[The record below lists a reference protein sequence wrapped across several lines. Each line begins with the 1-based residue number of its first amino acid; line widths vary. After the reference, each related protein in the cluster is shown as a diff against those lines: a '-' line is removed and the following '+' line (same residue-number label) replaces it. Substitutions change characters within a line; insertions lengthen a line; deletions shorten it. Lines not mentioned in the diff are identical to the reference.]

1 MDQNFLLAVFIFL
14 TAAVVVVPFAKATG
28 LGTVLGYLVAGVV
41 IGPYAL
47 RLVTDPETILHFAE
61 FGVVM
66 MLFLIGLELQPREL
80 WHMKDRLLGLGAS
93 QVALTTLIIGGIAY
107 AAGVPW
113 QSSLVIGLALALS
126 STAIVLKVL
135 EERGIMRT
143 DTGRSGFSVL
153 LFQDIAVIPI
163 LAIIPILALPYL
175 ADSAAGVAEHGAG
188 DGHGTATTSEEPGW
202 MLALRVVI
210 AFAGMFLAGRYVLR
224 PVMRFIAQ
232 TGVREIFT
240 ALALFLVVGAAL
252 LMEWLGLS
260 HALGAFIVGV
270 ILADSEYRHQ
280 LESDLEPFKGLLL
293 GLFFISVGMS
303 IEFSVLAANP
313 ILIGATVIGLVA
325 IKFGILFGLA
335 SIFKLHIT
343 DRILFAMLLAQGGEF
358 GFVIFQFALGAGAIE
373 KSLSDILNVTVAL
386 SMTATPLM
394 ILAFDRL
401 IMPRM
406 RDQKPDP
413 GIPDMGDTDEKVLVL
428 GYGRFGQIVSRLLSA
443 QGFETTLIDHDP
455 AQIELV
461 KRFDFKVFYG
471 DAGRLDL
478 LEAAGAAHAKM
489 IIVAVNDA
497 EKCTEICHL
506 IRRNFPHVKIYAR
519 AMSRGHAFELIEL
532 GVDGY
537 ERETFRSALH
547 LGIKALIGLG
557 YPSHRAHR
565 LSKAFERMD
574 IKTLE
579 ESQKLRADDDAFMSY
594 VRRARYML
602 DDVMRNDRDQAENH
616 AGGTW
621 HADESE
627 IDKETKARSDQ

>member
-1 MDQNFLLAVFIFL
+1 MEQNFLLACFIFL
-14 TAAVVVVPFAKATG
+14 TAALVVVPFAKATG
-28 LGTVLGYLVAGVV
+28 FGTVLGYLIAGIV

-47 RLVTDPETILHFAE
+47 RLVTDPQTILHFAE

-93 QVALTTLIIGGIAY
+93 QVAITAFIIGGIAF
-107 AAGVPW
+107 AVGVPW
-113 QSSLVIGLALALS
+113 QSSVVIALALALS

-135 EERGIMRT
+135 QERGIMRT

-175 ADSAAGVAEHGAG
+175 TGGGAEVAADSHGHAASA
-188 DGHGTATTSEEPGW
+188 SEEPGW
-202 MLALRVVI
+202 MLALRVVGS
-210 AFAGMFLAGRYVLR
+210 FAGMFLAGRYVLR

-313 ILIGATVIGLVA
+313 ILIGATVIGLVG
-325 IKFGILFGLA
+325 IKFAILFGLA

-343 DRILFAMLLAQGGEF
+343 DRLLFAMLLAQGGEF

-373 KSLSDILNVTVAL
+373 KSITDILNVTIAL
-386 SMTATPLM
+386 SMTMTPLM

-406 RDQKPDP
+406 REQTPDP
-413 GIPDMGDTDEKVLVL
+413 GIPDMGDTDHKVLVL

-443 QGFETTLIDHDP
+443 QGYETTLIDHDP

-478 LEAAGAAHAKM
+478 LEAAGAAQAKM

-497 EKCTEICHL
+497 EKSTEICNL
-506 IRRNFPHVKIYAR
+506 IRRNFPHTKLYVR
-519 AMSRGHAFELIEL
+519 AMSRGHAYELIEL

-537 ERETFRSALH
+537 ERETFRSALQ
-547 LGIKALIGLG
+547 LGVKALIGLG
-557 YPSHRAHR
+557 YPPHRAHR
-565 LSKAFERMD
+565 LGKSFERMD
-574 IKTLE
+574 ISTLE
-579 ESQKLRADDDAFMSY
+579 ESQKLRTDDDAYMSY
-594 VRRARYML
+594 VRRARDML
-602 DDVMRNDRDQAENH
+602 DEVMRYDRDQAENH
-616 AGGTW
+616 VGGTW
-621 HADESE
+621 YADEDD
-627 IDKETKARSDQ
+627 IDKEAKARSD

>member
-1 MDQNFLLAVFIFL
+1 MEQNFLLACFIFL
-14 TAAVVVVPFAKATG
+14 TAALVVVPFAKATG
-28 LGTVLGYLVAGVV
+28 FGTVLGYLVAGIL

-93 QVALTTLIIGGIAY
+93 QVFITAFVIGGVAY
-107 AAGVPW
+107 ALGIPW
-113 QSSLVIGLALALS
+113 QSSIVIALGLALS
-126 STAIVLKVL
+126 STALVLKVL
-135 EERGIMRT
+135 QERGIMRT

-163 LAIIPILALPYL
+163 LAIIPILALPHL
-175 ADSAAGVAEHGAG
+175 LGSGADVAAHSADH
-188 DGHGTATTSEEPGW
+188 GHGTAASEEPGW
-202 MLALRVVI
+202 LLALRVVL

-224 PVMRFIAQ
+224 PVMRFVAH

-303 IEFSVLAANP
+303 IEFSVLTSNP
-313 ILIGATVIGLVA
+313 LLIGATVVGLVGV
-325 IKFGILFGLA
+325 KFAILFGLA
-335 SIFKLHIT
+335 SVFKLHIT
-343 DRILFAMLLAQGGEF
+343 DRLLFATLLAQGGEF

-373 KSLSDILNVTVAL
+373 KSLTDILNVTIAL
-386 SMTATPLM
+386 SMTMTPLM

-406 RDQKPDP
+406 LEKSAEP
-413 GIPDMGDTDEKVLVL
+413 GIPEIEDTDHKVLVL
-428 GYGRFGQIVSRLLSA
+428 GYGRFGQIVSRLLNA
-443 QGFETTLIDHDP
+443 QGYETTLIDHDP

-471 DAGRLDL
+471 DAGRADL

-489 IIVAVNDA
+489 IVVAVNDA

-506 IRRNFPHVKIYAR
+506 IKRNYPHAKIFAR
-519 AMSRGHAFELIEL
+519 AMSRGHAYELIEL

-547 LGIKALIGLG
+547 LGIKALIELG

-565 LSKAFERMD
+565 LGKSFERMD
-574 IKTLE
+574 IRTVE
-579 ESQKLRADDDAFMSY
+579 ESQKLRADDDAYMSY
-594 VRRARYML
+594 IRRARNML
-602 DDVMRNDRDQAENH
+602 DEVMRNDRDQAENH
-616 AGGTW
+616 AGGSW
-621 HADESE
+621 HAEEDD
-627 IDKETKARSDQ
+627 IDKEAKARSD